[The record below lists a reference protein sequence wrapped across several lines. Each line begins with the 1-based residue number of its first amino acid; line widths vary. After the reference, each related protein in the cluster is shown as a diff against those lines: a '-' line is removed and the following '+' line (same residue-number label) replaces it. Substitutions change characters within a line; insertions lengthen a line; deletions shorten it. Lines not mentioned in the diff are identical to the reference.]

1 MKREPEPL
9 QSLLAG
15 LVLALDVIA
24 DHVVLLSPD
33 GRIVHANV
41 AWQRFALDN
50 GGESTDW
57 VGVDYVEASSAP
69 AVEAGIPDPVSAGVR
84 DVLTGRRRDF
94 ETEYDCHAPDEL
106 RWFRLTVTRAQLP
119 GISAIVTHTD
129 ITAQRTA
136 ERTLELHATHDRAT
150 GLANR
155 AALEQH
161 LRQMLEEGQ
170 DVSAIM
176 VGLAV
181 PGRPA
186 VALGDDELV
195 NAAATLSELFPA
207 PARVGRWGPRSL
219 LIAQS
224 GADEDTLA
232 VFETTVGAALRE
244 ILGDLEV
251 TATAVRIRAAAE
263 IARIETSDPRMQTSD
278 RARLN
283 D

>member
-1 MKREPEPL
+1 VKREPEPL

-24 DHVVLLSPD
+24 DHVVLLDPE

-50 GGESTDW
+50 GDEDTDW
-57 VGVDYVEASSAP
+57 VGVDYVAASTAP
-69 AVEAGIPDPVSAGVR
+69 TVRAGIPDPVSAGVR

-94 ETEYDCHAPDEL
+94 SCEYDCHAPDEM

-119 GISAIVTHTD
+119 GVGAIVTHTD

-136 ERTLELHATHDRAT
+136 ERALEHHATHDRAT

-170 DVSAIM
+170 DVSAI
-176 VGLAV
+176 VVSLAV

-195 NAAATLSELFPA
+195 GAASMLAELFPA

-224 GADEDTLA
+224 GADDGTLG
-232 VFETTVGAALRE
+232 VFESTVAAALNE
-244 ILGDLEV
+244 VLGNLDV
-251 TATAVRIRAAAE
+251 SATALRIRSAAE
-263 IARIETSDPRMQTSD
+263 IARIDGSEPERT
-278 RARLN
+278 RLN
-283 D
+283 G

>member
-15 LVLALDVIA
+15 LVLALDVVT
-24 DHVVLLSPD
+24 DHVVLLD
-33 GRIVHANV
+33 GEGRIVHANV

-50 GGESTDW
+50 GDEETDW
-57 VGVDYVEASSAP
+57 VGVDYVAASTAP
-69 AVEAGIPDPVSAGVR
+69 TVRAGVSDPVSEGVR
-84 DVLTGRRRDF
+84 DVLAGRRPDF
-94 ETEYDCHAPDEL
+94 ACEYDCHAPDEM

-136 ERTLELHATHDRAT
+136 ERALEHHATHDRAT

-161 LRQMLEEGQ
+161 LRQLLEEGQ
-170 DVSAIM
+170 DVSAIA
-176 VGLAV
+176 VSLTV

-195 NAAATLSELFPA
+195 RAATTLRELFPA
-207 PARVGRWGPRSL
+207 PARVGRWGPRAL

-224 GADEDTLA
+224 GADEETLA
-232 VFETTVGAALRE
+232 IFESTVAAALRE

-251 TATAVRIRAAAE
+251 SATAVRIRSAGE
-263 IARIETSDPRMQTSD
+263 ITQLDVSDPT
-278 RARLN
+278 RLN
-283 D
+283 G